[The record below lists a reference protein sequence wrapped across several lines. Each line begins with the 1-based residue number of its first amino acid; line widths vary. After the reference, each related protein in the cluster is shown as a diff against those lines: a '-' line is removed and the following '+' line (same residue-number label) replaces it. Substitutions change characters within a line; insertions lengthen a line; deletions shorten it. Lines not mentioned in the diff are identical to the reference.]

1 VTMNDLLPPLTTFQ
15 SMATPA
21 GWTCTTPAAGST
33 GTVSCTT
40 ATLASG
46 ATATFTLV
54 VQVSP
59 AAPDGSTIANTATVS
74 SITFDPNLANNTA
87 TATTAVRAEADL
99 AITKSDS
106 PDPVRPRGTLT
117 YTIAVS
123 NAGPNAAASVTMD
136 DLLPPLTA
144 FHSMQTPPAW
154 TTFQSAQDC
163 TFTSPSTVSCTFGT
177 LAAGSSVSFDIVV
190 HISVLRTA
198 ALTNTANVRGNE
210 TEMNQSNNTATATT
224 VVSPQ
229 TTPGK

>member
-1 VTMNDLLPPLTTFQ
+1 
-15 SMATPA
+15 TPA

-99 AITKSDS
+99 AITRTDAA
-106 PDPVRPRGTLT
+106 DTARTGGTHTLT
-117 YTIAVS
+117 VAVI
-123 NAGPNAAASVTMD
+123 
-136 DLLPPLTA
+136 
-144 FHSMQTPPAW
+144 
-154 TTFQSAQDC
+154 SA
-163 TFTSPSTVSCTFGT
+163 
-177 LAAGSSVSFDIVV
+177 
-190 HISVLRTA
+190 R
-198 ALTNTANVRGNE
+198 
-210 TEMNQSNNTATATT
+210 
-224 VVSPQ
+224 
-229 TTPGK
+229 